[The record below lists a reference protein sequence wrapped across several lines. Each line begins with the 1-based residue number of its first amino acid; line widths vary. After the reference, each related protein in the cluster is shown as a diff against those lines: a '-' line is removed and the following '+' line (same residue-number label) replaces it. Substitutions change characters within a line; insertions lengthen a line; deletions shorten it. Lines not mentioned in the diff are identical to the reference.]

1 MDIDEINDKATEAA
15 DHLSVEE
22 KKNKAKEVTLG
33 RILNNEDFK
42 RIDAAQLMKQVC
54 HFFLIFVPYRQPIG
68 MTCQAKDY
76 KMDHLL
82 G

>member
-1 MDIDEINDKATEAA
+1 MDIDEINDKATETA

-42 RIDAAQLMKQVC
+42 RIDAAQLMKQVYTL
-54 HFFLIFVPYRQPIG
+54 FLLYF
-68 MTCQAKDY
+68 
-76 KMDHLL
+76 
-82 G
+82 